1 MTALLVVLAVLA
13 VVLTAV
19 AVFRSGSLVSMTPP
33 DGAGTGWLDRSQ
45 RLLATAAWLRTEMA
59 ALDANR
65 SLTEFDTEE
74 LAMLSD
80 AITAFCAD
88 AAAIS
93 STAPTAM
100 DGRVIRNLAVR
111 ARTLGDLLEREL
123 RRREVGLGTPRP
135 LTAGEHSLD
144 EHLHEFE
151 LAVDDLHTHVELL

>member
-1 MTALLVVLAVLA
+1 MTALLVLLAVLV
-13 VVLTAV
+13 VVLTAL
-19 AVFRSGSLVSMTPP
+19 AVFRSGSLPSIATP
-33 DGAGTGWLDRSQ
+33 DDAGGPWLDRSQ
-45 RLLATAAWLRTEMA
+45 RLLATAVALHTEMA
-59 ALDANR
+59 VLDANR
-65 SLTEFDTEE
+65 PLTEFDTDA
-74 LAMLSD
+74 LAMLSH

-135 LTAGEHSLD
+135 LAAGELSLD

-151 LAVDDLHTHVELL
+151 LAVADLHTHVELL

>member
-1 MTALLVVLAVLA
+1 MTALLVLLAVLA
-13 VVLTAV
+13 VVLTAL
-19 AVFRSGSLVSMTPP
+19 AVFRSGSLASMAPP
-33 DGAGTGWLDRSQ
+33 DDAGSAWLDRSR

-65 SLTEFDTEE
+65 SLTEFDAEA

-111 ARTLGDLLEREL
+111 ARTVGDLLEREL
-123 RRREVGLGTPRP
+123 RLREVGLGMPRP
-135 LTAGEHSLD
+135 LAAGEQGLD

-151 LAVDDLHTHVELL
+151 LAEADLRTHVELL